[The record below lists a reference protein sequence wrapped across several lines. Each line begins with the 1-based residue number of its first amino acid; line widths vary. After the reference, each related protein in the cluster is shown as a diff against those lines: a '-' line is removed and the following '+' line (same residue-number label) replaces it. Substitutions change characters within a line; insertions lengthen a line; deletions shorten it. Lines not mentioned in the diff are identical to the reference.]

1 MAVAYDNQAS
11 ITGSAVT
18 TVTTNPFTITSAD
31 NRAAIVGMSNDNG
44 TVSGISYTVGGVS
57 AVAIPGCFATF
68 FLTGSV
74 TAPPSGSQTATAS
87 WTGAG
92 NVVFGVMTFSG
103 VSQTTP
109 TNNGTVSANYGAGT
123 LASLA
128 ITSTPGD
135 LTVDHFFVTA
145 RTVSAN
151 TQNLGYNTAN
161 GALVASAGS
170 YGPGTGTATH
180 QWTISAGNGGRS
192 DGVNMVADLP
202 VSSANITSSAGRFIG
217 WTV

>member
-1 MAVAYDNQAS
+1 MAVAYDNTAS
-11 ITGSAVT
+11 ITGSGVT
-18 TVTTNPFTITSAD
+18 TVTTNTFTITSEN

-44 TVSGISYTVGGVS
+44 SVSGISYTVGGVS

-68 FLTGSV
+68 FLTGAV

-87 WTGAG
+87 WTGVA
-92 NVVFGVMTFSG
+92 NVVFGVMTFYN

-109 TNNGTVSANYGAGT
+109 TNNGTVSANYGVGT
-123 LASLA
+123 LAS
-128 ITSTPGD
+128 ITVTSAPGD

-151 TQNLGYNTAN
+151 TQNLGYNTDN
-161 GALVASAGS
+161 GGLCAGAGS

-192 DGVNMVADLP
+192 DGVNMVADLT
-202 VSSANITSSAGRFIG
+202 VSSANITSSAGRYIG
-217 WTV
+217 WIR